1 MGNYW
6 GVLPLPKISWQSL
19 LVLVLIL
26 IFAGILRGWR
36 LGYPESQYFDEC
48 YYAPGALSYI
58 NGTVDEN
65 SVHPPLGKLQIA
77 DFILLGRLLNNCGF
91 HFSEYT
97 LWRLASFAF
106 GEGTVL
112 LTFLLG
118 WRLSRGSASLANL
131 ASFLVSI
138 DFMSIVLAR
147 ICMLDM
153 VLAFWMLVGVW
164 CSWMYIEAKIL
175 QSPRAFSWAVLCSI
189 AFGIATSCKWNGL
202 FGAFIAFWLMLL
214 LPNLITKASLQVETG
229 AEETSSDKAPE
240 KDQLTFANYL
250 RSCFKGSGKKL
261 FKQGSILAL
270 LFALSIASIYS
281 LSYLPQ
287 FMREGFSSQTVS
299 HIVEAHTVMV
309 KFRYNAKQF
318 THHYCSQFWAW
329 PTVIRPVWF
338 KFDSGANLALGI
350 VCFGSIFFWWP
361 GFTFVLEF
369 IYFGLKDRRW
379 IWLFLGLSWCIP
391 WIFWAISTTGGFIY
405 YMLPGIPL
413 MAIVMAWVIMDWHK
427 EGWNIAIG
435 IYLAILGSALV
446 CYYPFL
452 AYLPMQRSLFATLF
466 PVIFTQWR

>member
-19 LVLVLIL
+19 LVLALIL

-65 SVHPPLGKLQIA
+65 AVHPPLGKLQIA

-175 QSPRAFSWAVLCSI
+175 LSPRAFSWAVLCSI

-250 RSCFKGSGKKL
+250 RSCFKGSSKKL
-261 FKQGSILAL
+261 FKQSSILAL

-338 KFDSGANLALGI
+338 KFDSGANFALGI

-435 IYLAILGSALV
+435 IYLAILGAALV

>member
-1 MGNYW
+1 MVLGNYW

-19 LVLVLIL
+19 LVLALIL

-77 DFILLGRLLNNCGF
+77 DFILLGRWLNNCGF

-202 FGAFIAFWLMLL
+202 FGAFIAFWL
-214 LPNLITKASLQVETG
+214 
-229 AEETSSDKAPE
+229 
-240 KDQLTFANYL
+240 F
-250 RSCFKGSGKKL
+250 
-261 FKQGSILAL
+261 
-270 LFALSIASIYS
+270 
-281 LSYLPQ
+281 
-287 FMREGFSSQTVS
+287 
-299 HIVEAHTVMV
+299 
-309 KFRYNAKQF
+309 
-318 THHYCSQFWAW
+318 
-329 PTVIRPVWF
+329 
-338 KFDSGANLALGI
+338 
-350 VCFGSIFFWWP
+350 
-361 GFTFVLEF
+361 
-369 IYFGLKDRRW
+369 
-379 IWLFLGLSWCIP
+379 CI
-391 WIFWAISTTGGFIY
+391 ISKCR
-405 YMLPGIPL
+405 L
-413 MAIVMAWVIMDWHK
+413 
-427 EGWNIAIG
+427 
-435 IYLAILGSALV
+435 
-446 CYYPFL
+446 C
-452 AYLPMQRSLFATLF
+452 
-466 PVIFTQWR
+466 

>member
-19 LVLVLIL
+19 LVLALIL

-77 DFILLGRLLNNCGF
+77 DFILLGRWLNNCGF

-250 RSCFKGSGKKL
+250 RSCFKGAGKKL

-369 IYFGLKDRRW
+369 IYFGLKDRRL

-435 IYLAILGSALV
+435 IYLAILGAALV